1 MHYSVLSLNFCSF
14 VNETVFLRCMT
25 FISLIFN
32 NLIHFIT
39 NVIYEKNM
47 LRTTG
52 RTIRKIDMN
61 EVDAKYILNEII
73 YNKMEPKSMHTC
85 NKLSITKVQTS
96 RFRNTLCGYGY
107 FTLRYN
113 LTYLYNLYIF
123 TLLVYG

>member
-1 MHYSVLSLNFCSF
+1 
-14 VNETVFLRCMT
+14 MT

-73 YNKMEPKSMHTC
+73 YKKWSPNQCTHA
-85 NKLSITKVQTS
+85 TS
-96 RFRNTLCGYGY
+96 FP
-107 FTLRYN
+107 
-113 LTYLYNLYIF
+113 
-123 TLLVYG
+123 